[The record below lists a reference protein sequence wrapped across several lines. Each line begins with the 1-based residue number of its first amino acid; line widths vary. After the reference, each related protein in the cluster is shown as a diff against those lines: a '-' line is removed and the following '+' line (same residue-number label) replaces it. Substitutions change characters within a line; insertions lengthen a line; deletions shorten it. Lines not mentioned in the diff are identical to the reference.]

1 MSERIQKLLATAGVA
16 SRREIE
22 RLIEEGR
29 ILVNGRPAEAGQRV
43 GHEDHIRVDGRR
55 IALKRKA
62 DPARVLI
69 YKKRVGEL
77 VTRDD
82 PEGRRTVFRKLPKL
96 DSGRWIAVGRLDINT
111 SGLLLFTN
119 HGELARRLT
128 HPSFEIPRTYA
139 VRVLGTVDEAV
150 IARWKAGVELED
162 GMARFERVEAGE
174 HEDGEGANQWFHVS
188 VREGRNRLVRRLIES
203 QGLQVSRLIRISYG
217 PIELG
222 RGIKSGTA
230 REATPAELLAILDA
244 VGLTEAEAG
253 LEPRASGR
261 GKPPARATGRFVPP
275 TRGERFYDDDDD
287 EDDEE
292 FERPRRPQRGA
303 PRPARAADARKSHAA
318 APRRDERPARKPH
331 GKKAREDF
339 ADGAARAPGK
349 GRPQRR
355 DEATTRAPDGRAARK
370 DDARFEGAVGRGNG
384 RPARREEGKPR
395 AGKAP
400 GRKPQEGLGGERPA
414 QGRSPGQAAR
424 RGADARPAARSEG
437 RFAERR
443 ESGAQRPARAGAAT
457 ARPRSN
463 GPRPAG
469 KKHPP
474 RTRR

>member
-43 GHEDHIRVDGRR
+43 DHNDHIRVDGRA
-55 IALKRKA
+55 ISLKRKA
-62 DPARVLI
+62 DPARLLI

-82 PEGRRTVFRKLPKL
+82 PEGRRTVFRKLPRL
-96 DSGRWIAVGRLDINT
+96 ESGRWIAVGRLDINT

-139 VRVLGTVDEAV
+139 ARVLGTVDEAV
-150 IARWKAGVELED
+150 IARWTAGVELDD
-162 GMARFERVEAGE
+162 GMARFERVERSE
-174 HEDGEGANQWFHVS
+174 SEDGEGANQWFHVS

-222 RGIKSGTA
+222 RGNKSGTA
-230 REATPAELLAILDA
+230 REATAAELLAVLDA

-253 LEPRASGR
+253 LETRKSGPG
-261 GKPPARATGRFVPP
+261 GKPPARGAGRFVPP
-275 TRGERFYDDDDD
+275 SRGPRFYDDDDD
-287 EDDEE
+287 EEDDEDDE
-292 FERPRRPQRGA
+292 DERPRRA
-303 PRPARAADARKSHAA
+303 PRAA
-318 APRRDERPARKPH
+318 RPASGGGRPS
-331 GKKAREDF
+331 R
-339 ADGAARAPGK
+339 DGAARK
-349 GRPQRR
+349 
-355 DEATTRAPDGRAARK
+355 TR
-370 DDARFEGAVGRGNG
+370 DDARGGKAQERSGARPPAAAAAGRREARADQGRGG
-384 RPARREEGKPR
+384 RGAKGAARAAGAGGRGEGDAR
-395 AGKAP
+395 G
-400 GRKPQEGLGGERPA
+400 
-414 QGRSPGQAAR
+414 GRSPARFAGAGEGRDAGGREGRATAAR
-424 RGADARPAARSEG
+424 RGGDARPAARG
-437 RFAERR
+437 ERQLADR
-443 ESGAQRPARAGAAT
+443 GKPAGARPARGA
-457 ARPRSN
+457 

-469 KKHPP
+469 RKHPP